1 MHINASGGDQTSV
14 DADGTQGSFAN
25 AVQGTIDSDGDQD
38 AFDAIRSEEASPQD
52 KAPNKMSKS

>member
-1 MHINASGGDQTSV
+1 
-14 DADGTQGSFAN
+14 
-25 AVQGTIDSDGDQD
+25 VQGTIDSDGDQD

>member
-38 AFDAIRSEEASPQD
+38 AFDAISPQD